1 MIGDGRDNG
10 IIIIKGLKDKGMI
23 TVTGI
28 KDKGTIGA
36 KDIKDKDKITIKD
49 IKDKGTIRI
58 EDTNDKGSITIKDM
72 KMKMGIRDINTLH
85 YFPYLQKSM
94 FPVLSKKNLQKPT
107 ENQKIKYFII
117 IA

>member
-28 KDKGTIGA
+28 KDKGTIRA
-36 KDIKDKDKITIKD
+36 KD

-107 ENQKIKYFII
+107 ENQEIKYFLII
-117 IA
+117 T

>member
-28 KDKGTIGA
+28 KDKGTIRA
-36 KDIKDKDKITIKD
+36 KD